1 MERCEGPNLM
11 GSLRSKHVDVC
22 KKTNARIWANGVT
35 RCGSLLAPETELG
48 SEMHSLPTSVSAA
61 LQQPSQCQLAL
72 SSAGI
77 AKPFCI
83 ILPRL
88 SRAGVGRYNIFFEVC
103 ISQHTGMQTSSSSAA
118 LKQFWHTGTGTQ
130 YCTEFFNYIFVIFT
144 PRC

>member
-1 MERCEGPNLM
+1 MLRGPQSDGKPTEQTRGCLQ
-11 GSLRSKHVDVC
+11 KA
-22 KKTNARIWANGVT
+22 NACIWANGVT

-103 ISQHTGMQTSSSSAA
+103 ISQHTGMQTSSSSSA

-130 YCTEFFNYIFVIFT
+130 YCTEFSNYVFVIFT